1 MNSRIDTYLGSN
13 ITLVLDSLDLAR
25 VSRDKIRASVS
36 QAAMMDTPDLLVV
49 MAPPGIVVQIAEKR
63 IIVGDQTQSAPGQV
77 DVWSPAA
84 TAFAAAN
91 EPKLVAFG
99 FNYNVGVVLEDV
111 TEAAAHLTRLFL
123 PTADTLQ
130 ALLQVQN
137 LSAVP
142 RLVYSRDSIRYDLR
156 LEPVEGPKI
165 KVHLNAHFAGRP
177 LPDLAG
183 LRQSF
188 IAQFDEVGRILGAL

>member
-1 MNSRIDTYLGSN
+1 MNFRIDAHLGSN

-49 MAPPGIVVQIAEKR
+49 MAPPGIVIQVAEKR
-63 IIVGDQTQSAPGQV
+63 IIVANQTQSAPGQV
-77 DVWSPAA
+77 DVWSPA
-84 TAFAAAN
+84 TTTLAAAS
-91 EPKLVAFG
+91 EPKIVAYG
-99 FNYNVGVVLEDV
+99 FNYDVGVMLEDV

-130 ALLQVQN
+130 ASLQVQN
-137 LSAVP
+137 LSAIP
-142 RLVYSRDSIRYDLR
+142 RLVYFRDSVQYDLR

-165 KVHLNAHFAGRP
+165 KAHLNAHFAGRP

-183 LRQSF
+183 LRQSYT
-188 IAQFDEVGRILGAL
+188 AEFDEVGRVLGAL

>member
-1 MNSRIDTYLGSN
+1 MNYRIDAYQGSN
-13 ITLVLDSLDLAR
+13 ITFVLDSLDLAR

-49 MAPPGIVVQIAEKR
+49 MGPPGIVVQIAEKR
-63 IIVGDQTQSAPGQV
+63 IIVADQTSSAPGQV

-84 TAFAAAN
+84 TALAAAN
-91 EPKLVAFG
+91 EPQLVAFG
-99 FNYNVGVVLEDV
+99 FNYNVRVALDDV

-123 PTADTLQ
+123 PTADALQ
-130 ALLQVQN
+130 ASLQVQN
-137 LSAVP
+137 LSAIP

-156 LEPVEGPKI
+156 LEPVEGPKV
-165 KVHLNAHFAGRP
+165 KAHLNAHFAGRP
-177 LPDLAG
+177 LPDVAG

>member
-36 QAAMMDTPDLLVV
+36 QAAIMDTPDLLVV
-49 MAPPGIVVQIAEKR
+49 MVPPGIVIQVAEKR
-63 IIVGDQTQSAPGQV
+63 IIVADQTQSAPGQV
-77 DVWSPAA
+77 DVWSPAT
-84 TAFAAAN
+84 TALAAVSD
-91 EPKLVAFG
+91 PKIVAYG
-99 FNYNVGVVLEDV
+99 FNYDAGIILEDV
-111 TEAAAHLTRLFL
+111 AEAATHLTRLFL
-123 PTADTLQ
+123 PTADTVQ
-130 ALLQVQN
+130 ASLQVQN
-137 LSAVP
+137 LSAIP
-142 RLVYSRDSIRYDLR
+142 RLVYFRDSVQYDLR

-165 KVHLNAHFAGRP
+165 KAHLNAHFAGRP